1 MGDRHAAYRL
11 RRCGGAQE
19 QLHRRSDAIQSQ
31 TSRHPDAA
39 PELQRAITAEPDK
52 LVHRDQL
59 AQVLLLNKSVDAA
72 EAIYRLINID
82 LNANQLDEATA
93 LIDEV
98 LKQSPRDQPNSIP
111 LQRSHGALIC
121 KSTTRPW
128 PRKRCALPVHSS
140 ANSVD
145 LRLDLAQLLMRTG
158 VPASRNI
165 IRHLTVYVRCV
176 WQKPSR

>member
-1 MGDRHAAYRL
+1 M
-11 RRCGGAQE
+11 
-19 QLHRRSDAIQSQ
+19 
-31 TSRHPDAA
+31 
-39 PELQRAITAEPDK
+39 
-52 LVHRDQL
+52 HRDQL

-72 EAIYRLINID
+72 EAIYRQIIKNDGTDAKGPTARNRLINID

-98 LKQSPRDQPNSIP
+98 SKQSPRDQPNSIP
-111 LQRSHGALIC
+111 LRRSHGALIC

>member
-98 LKQSPRDQPNSIP
+98 
-111 LQRSHGALIC
+111 
-121 KSTTRPW
+121 
-128 PRKRCALPVHSS
+128 
-140 ANSVD
+140 
-145 LRLDLAQLLMRTG
+145 
-158 VPASRNI
+158 
-165 IRHLTVYVRCV
+165 
-176 WQKPSR
+176 